1 MPSAVAALARSRAAR
16 EAAVF
21 LGFCLLTAVM
31 AWPWAA
37 NIEDAVADTGDP
49 YMIAWALWWDYHQTF
64 ADPLNLFHANVFY
77 PYRYTLAFSENDYG
91 IALLLFPLFA
101 AGVRPLT
108 AHSVATFLGFA
119 FCGYGAFRLAR
130 TLTGSRGAAWVAGFV
145 YAFIPFRFESLG
157 HLHYLFAGWVPLL
170 LEALVLFARGRT
182 WRRAAWLGAAFV
194 MNALTCLTW
203 MVLTLAPLALTAAL
217 LVARERALLRER
229 DFWLRGGVALGAA
242 ALLLLPFLL
251 PYYRVSEMYGLKW
264 QAWEFAANSPTPW
277 HWLAASARLK
287 LWAGLGEA
295 TPGGHKL
302 FPGLLPPLLALAAL
316 LPGLRGAS
324 PGVAR
329 AGGVARRG
337 AATGVA
343 TGVALI
349 WTVWGFLS
357 SLGAN
362 FFLNRLMYDYLLPYR
377 SVRVPSR
384 AAMVCYVGLAV
395 LAGVGAA
402 RLARLASGRLAPGR
416 GARAYPAML
425 AALVLALAF
434 DLRAFPLD
442 IQSGALAPD
451 AVTLRLKETPMRG
464 GLVELPSDEC
474 CSRHR
479 YMLRAADHGK
489 PLVNA
494 TASFNSPLGAE
505 IQRLSNASPVTDE
518 LLELLERTPAS
529 YLVVH
534 NADVPPWRRPDLNSF
549 LARAVSSGRLR
560 FVNRFDGRDDLYA
573 VAKTEPDARAEAPP
587 PAGLEIRDWA
597 SLVEEDPAN
606 LLVGYA
612 ERGQALY
619 RLRLV
624 ERGRMPRYGEFMRDV
639 AEVGRGLLLAEESD
653 FEERLLR
660 LARASAEGAEGRA
673 LYGGLDGA
681 PFVGRLYE
689 NAGLEADPA
698 ERAAL
703 AAALASGAET
713 RAGALVR
720 VSRDARLVERERHRS
735 LLLLHYFGFLRRNPD
750 DPPDN
755 DLEGFNF
762 WLGELERTGD
772 PSKIALAFRE
782 SFEYKRI
789 KGE

>member
-1 MPSAVAALARSRAAR
+1 
-16 EAAVF
+16 
-21 LGFCLLTAVM
+21 
-31 AWPWAA
+31 
-37 NIEDAVADTGDP
+37 
-49 YMIAWALWWDYHQTF
+49 
-64 ADPLNLFHANVFY
+64 
-77 PYRYTLAFSENDYG
+77 
-91 IALLLFPLFA
+91 
-101 AGVRPLT
+101 
-108 AHSVATFLGFA
+108 
-119 FCGYGAFRLAR
+119 
-130 TLTGSRGAAWVAGFV
+130 
-145 YAFIPFRFESLG
+145 
-157 HLHYLFAGWVPLL
+157 
-170 LEALVLFARGRT
+170 VLFARVRS

-203 MVLTLAPLALTAAL
+203 MVLTLAPLALTAGF

-251 PYYRVSEMYGLKW
+251 PYYRVSELYGLKW
-264 QAWEFAANSPTPW
+264 QAWEFAANSPTPR

-316 LPGLRGAS
+316 LPDPRDAERNA
-324 PGVAR
+324 AR
-329 AGGVARRG
+329 AGVVAWRG
-337 AATGVA
+337 AAL
-343 TGVALI
+343 GVALV

-377 SVRVPSR
+377 SVRVPGR

-395 LAGVGAA
+395 LAGMGAA
-402 RLARLASGRLAPGR
+402 RLARLASGRLASGR
-416 GARAYPAML
+416 GARAYQLVL
-425 AALVLALAF
+425 AALVIALAVA
-434 DLRAFPLD
+434 LRAFPLD

-494 TASFNSPLGAE
+494 TASFNSPLGEE

-534 NADVPPWRRPDLNSF
+534 NADVPPWRRPELNSF
-549 LARAVSSGRLR
+549 LARSLSYGRLR

-573 VAKTEPDARAEAPP
+573 VVKTEPDARAEASP
-587 PAGLEIRDWA
+587 PAELVLRDWA
-597 SLVEEDPAN
+597 ALVGEDPAN

-612 ERGQALY
+612 DWGQALY

-624 ERGRMPRYGEFMRDV
+624 ERGRMPRREEFMRDV
-639 AEVGRGLLLAEESD
+639 SEVGRGLFLADESGARD
-653 FEERLLR
+653 FEERLRR
-660 LARASAEGAEGRA
+660 LALASVEGAQFRA
-673 LYGGLDGA
+673 PYGGLDDA
-681 PFVGRLYE
+681 RFVARLYE
-689 NAGLEADPA
+689 NAGLDPDPA
-698 ERAAL
+698 AASALVAAL
-703 AAALASGAET
+703 ADRTET

-720 VSRDARLVERERHRS
+720 IARDPRLVERERHRS

-750 DPPDN
+750 DPPDD
-755 DLEGFNF
+755 DLDGFNF
-762 WLGELERTGD
+762 WLGELNRTGD

-782 SFEYKRI
+782 SFEYKRL

>member
-1 MPSAVAALARSRAAR
+1 MPRALAALARTRGARGAA
-16 EAAVF
+16 AL

-31 AWPWAA
+31 TWPWVA
-37 NIEDAVADTGDP
+37 NLEDAVADTGDP
-49 YMIAWALWWDYHQTF
+49 YMIAWTLWWDYHQTF
-64 ADPLNLFHANVFY
+64 SDPLNLFHANVFY

-91 IALLLFPLFA
+91 ISLLLFPLFA
-101 AGVRPLT
+101 AGARPLT
-108 AHSVATFLGFA
+108 VHSVATFLGFA
-119 FCGYGAFRLAR
+119 FSGYGAFRLTR

-145 YAFIPFRFESLG
+145 YAFIPLRFEALA
-157 HLHYLFAGWVPLL
+157 HLHYLFAGWMPLL
-170 LEALVLFARGRT
+170 LEALVLFARRRS

-194 MNALTCLTW
+194 MNALTCVTW
-203 MVLTLAPLALTAAL
+203 MVLTLAPLALAGVY

-251 PYYRVSEMYGLKW
+251 PYYRVSELYGLKW
-264 QAWEFAANSPTPW
+264 QAWEFAANSATPR
-277 HWLAASARLK
+277 HWLVASGRLK
-287 LWAGLGEA
+287 LWAGLGDAA

-316 LPGLRGAS
+316 LPWPRGGTGQTGGIAS
-324 PGVAR
+324 RVAASR
-329 AGGVARRG
+329 
-337 AATGVA
+337 
-343 TGVALI
+343 GVALGVALV

-377 SVRVPSR
+377 SIRVPAR

-395 LAGVGAA
+395 LAGIGAA
-402 RLARLASGRLAPGR
+402 RVARLASAWR
-416 GARAYPAML
+416 ARAYAPVL
-425 AALVLALAF
+425 VALVLALAF

-442 IQSGALAPD
+442 IQSGALMPD
-451 AVTLRLKETPMRG
+451 ALTLRLKETPMRG

-494 TASFNSPLGAE
+494 TASFNSPLGEE

-529 YLVVH
+529 YLVIH

-549 LARAVSSGRLR
+549 LARAVSAGRLR
-560 FVNRFDGRDDLYA
+560 FVRRFDERDDLYA
-573 VAKTEPDARAEAPP
+573 VVKTEPEARAEAPP
-587 PAGLEIRDWA
+587 PSELVLRDWA
-597 SLVEEDPAN
+597 SLVGEDPAN

-612 ERGQALY
+612 DWGQALY

-624 ERGRMPRYGEFMRDV
+624 ERGRMPRYDEFMRDV
-639 AEVGRGLLLAEESD
+639 AEVGRGLFFAGEGGGRD
-653 FEERLLR
+653 FEERLR
-660 LARASAEGAEGRA
+660 GLARASAEGAEGRA
-673 LYGGLDGA
+673 LYGGLDDA
-681 PFVGRLYE
+681 RFVERLYG
-689 NAGLEADPA
+689 NAGVEADPA
-698 ERAAL
+698 ERASL
-703 AAALASGAET
+703 ARALASGAET

-720 VSRDARLVERERHRS
+720 VAQEPRLVERERHRS
-735 LLLLHYFGFLRRNPD
+735 FLLLHYFGYLRRNPD
-750 DPPDN
+750 DPPDH

-782 SFEYKRI
+782 SFEYKRLR
-789 KGE
+789 GE

>member
-1 MPSAVAALARSRAAR
+1 MPSAAAVWRVPAAR

-37 NIEDAVADTGDP
+37 NMKHAVADTGDP
-49 YMIAWALWWDYHQTF
+49 YMIAWTLWWDYHQTF
-64 ADPLNLFHANVFY
+64 NDPLNLFHANVFY

-91 IALLLFPLFA
+91 ISLLLFPLFA

-108 AHSVATFLGFA
+108 VHSVATFLGFA
-119 FCGYGAFRLAR
+119 LCGYGAFRLAR

-145 YAFIPFRFESLG
+145 YAFIPLRFEALG
-157 HLHYLFAGWVPLL
+157 HLHYLFAGWMPLL
-170 LEALVLFARGRT
+170 LEALVLFARGRS

-194 MNALTCLTW
+194 MNALTCVTW
-203 MVLTLAPLALTAAL
+203 MVLTLAPLALTVVL
-217 LVARERALLRER
+217 LVARERALLRAR
-229 DFWLRGGVALGAA
+229 DFWLRGGVALAAA

-251 PYYRVSEMYGLKW
+251 PYYRVSQMYGLKW

-277 HWLAASARLK
+277 HWLAASPRLK
-287 LWAGLGEA
+287 LWAGMGDA

-316 LPGLRGAS
+316 LPWPR
-324 PGVAR
+324 GVAGR
-329 AGGVARRG
+329 AGGLLTGATRG
-337 AATGVA
+337 AAS
-343 TGVALI
+343 GVALV
-349 WTVWGFLS
+349 WTVWGFLA

-377 SVRVPSR
+377 SIRVPAR
-384 AAMVCYVGLAV
+384 AAMVCCVGLAV
-395 LAGVGAA
+395 LAGIGAA
-402 RLARLASGRLAPGR
+402 RLARLASGRR
-416 GARAYPAML
+416 ARAYVPAL
-425 AALVLALAF
+425 VALVLALAF
-434 DLRAFPLD
+434 DLRAFPLH

-451 AVTLRLKETPMRG
+451 AVTLRLKETPMKG

-494 TASFNSPLGAE
+494 TASFNSPLADE
-505 IQRLSNASPVTDE
+505 VHRLSNASPVTDE

-534 NADVPPWRRPDLNSF
+534 NADVPPWRRPELNSF

-560 FVNRFDGRDDLYA
+560 FVRRFDDRDDLYA
-573 VAKTEPDARAEAPP
+573 VVKTEPDARAEAAP
-587 PAGLEIRDWA
+587 PAELVLRDWA
-597 SLVEEDPAN
+597 SLVGEDPAN

-612 ERGQALY
+612 DWGQALY

-624 ERGRMPRYGEFMRDV
+624 ERGRMPRYEEFMRDA
-639 AEVGRGLLLAEESD
+639 AEVGRGLFFDGEGGRRD
-653 FEERLLR
+653 FDERLRR
-660 LARASAEGAEGRA
+660 LARASAEGAQFRA
-673 LYGGLDGA
+673 LYGTLDDA
-681 PFVGRLYE
+681 RFVARLYE
-689 NAGLEADPA
+689 QAGLEADPG

-703 AAALASGAET
+703 ASALASGAET

-720 VSRDARLVERERHRS
+720 VAEDPRLAE
-735 LLLLHYFGFLRRNPD
+735 
-750 DPPDN
+750 
-755 DLEGFNF
+755 
-762 WLGELERTGD
+762 
-772 PSKIALAFRE
+772 
-782 SFEYKRI
+782 
-789 KGE
+789 